1 MTNVT
6 TGLFYPGRLAVTRGR
21 AAQLI
26 FGAFRPPLV
35 LFPGVLAST
44 LERIVGQR
52 SLGNV
57 MCRYKGLSWGCEP
70 VNSDSGVGFMR
81 VLDEVV
87 EAIVVLPA
95 KQF

>member
-1 MTNVT
+1 MAGLRGHGGRFNGDGGYSSLS
-6 TGLFYPGRLAVTRGR
+6 TGRVQSRRQSALS
-21 AAQLI
+21 
-26 FGAFRPPLV
+26 
-35 LFPGVLAST
+35 PGVLAST